1 MRLSFPPAAW
11 LAAALLSLAAAAAAL
26 PAAVRPPDRPPSP
39 DRPASD
45 RPGGERPRERP
56 LVERPSAGGE
66 RQTAEPWTI
75 DDLVT
80 AEGASDWTLSPDGTL
95 AAWVKSTIGKGGDKE
110 EEARVANL
118 WVTRLAPA
126 SGRRESYAMTRG
138 DEVVDEP
145 AFSPDGRY
153 IAFLSTRKDDA
164 EDEKGDADEEQM
176 QLWAIPA
183 HGGEAYPVTH
193 FDREVVAFAWI
204 DADTLLAV
212 AKESPSAGEERR
224 KERQDTAIA
233 VDDPADQPPVRL
245 FTVSRDGE
253 RVHRLTTNDD
263 WIDSVAVSPDGRR
276 AVVTAEES
284 LTYAFDSKL
293 PPRTYLV
300 DLASGKMTQ
309 LFAELGTEKTAA
321 KPPDKSPAKPADKTP
336 DKPAAPRLLPHDVT
350 WTRDSAGF
358 YFENDR
364 THHPRYRLA
373 TVTELYYHDVKT
385 GKTTPIDL
393 GTDRGLAE
401 SEDGDV
407 YAPTPDGFVA
417 LLADGVHVRAARYTR
432 TAHGSRGFERQDLSG
447 AHAASLMSVEVSPDG
462 KTVVYETST
471 ATRPT
476 QFYAARLDG
485 ARLVGERA
493 LTDLNSGF
501 RDKPTGKVE
510 VVRWKGARGDMV
522 EGLLYYPLDW
532 PLNRRAGEK
541 RPLVLDLHGGPAYA
555 DTDTWLADWEA
566 PDILLRQRG
575 AFVLKVNY
583 HGSTGYGLDF
593 AESIAG
599 HYYELEIPDIEAGV
613 DALIARGL
621 VDPEKLGSLGWSNG
635 GILTADLITRSHRYK
650 AAAVG
655 AADVEWISDWGNVD
669 FGATFDNYYF
679 GATPWEKP
687 QVYVEKSPFF
697 RLTEVTTPTLVYA
710 GTEDRDVPPHQAWS
724 LFRALQQI
732 GKAPTR
738 LVLFPGEPHDLRR
751 VAHQRRK
758 LEEDLDW
765 FDRYLF
771 GRLPARREAVKEG
784 TALAALLA
792 RTKAA
797 RSGAA
802 FGRREGA
809 ALVPETVAFHGHEVG
824 RFEVTRAQFASF
836 DPTVPV
842 APGAENLPMTGIPF
856 ARAKAYV
863 AWLAKTTGKAYRLPT
878 ADEARDW
885 ADLAGS
891 GGNTLDR
898 WAGYTPTP
906 HDRKEIEESLR
917 GLSGDSPLL
926 LPVGSLPGT
935 GGDDPVFDLDGN
947 AAEWAEGS
955 DGKGIAVGPSAERP
969 TDPRGDDPPAAA
981 YTGLRVV
988 LGR

>member
-1 MRLSFPPAAW
+1 MIRSLRRSVVPAAW
-11 LAAALLSLAAAAAAL
+11 LAALVLPAVALAAAA
-26 PAAVRPPDRPPSP
+26 RPPDRPPTTSEH
-39 DRPASD
+39 PASD

-56 LVERPSAGGE
+56 LVERPSTSVE
-66 RQTAEPWTI
+66 RQSAEPWTI
-75 DDLVT
+75 DDLVS
-80 AEGASDWTLSPDGTL
+80 AEAASDWTISPDGTL
-95 AAWVKSTIGKGGDKE
+95 AAWIKSTLGKGGEKE
-110 EEARVANL
+110 DEARVANL
-118 WVTRLAPA
+118 WVTRLALG
-126 SGRRESYAMTRG
+126 SGQRESYPMTRG
-138 DEVVDEP
+138 DEIAAQP

-153 IAFLSTRKDDA
+153 IAFLSTQKDDA
-164 EDEKGDADEEQM
+164 EEEKAEPGEEQM
-176 QLWAIPA
+176 QIWVVPA
-183 HGGEAYPVTH
+183 HGGGAYPATR
-193 FDREVVAFAWI
+193 FDREVIAFDWI
-204 DADTLLAV
+204 DSDTLLAV

-233 VDDPADQPPVRL
+233 VDDPKDEPPVRL

-253 RVHRLTTNDD
+253 RVRRLTTNED

-276 AVVTAEES
+276 AVVTAQES
-284 LTYAFDSKL
+284 LSYAFDSKL
-293 PPRTYLV
+293 PPKTYLV
-300 DLASGKMTQ
+300 DLQSGRMTQ
-309 LFAELGTEKTAA
+309 LFGEASKAAVDAAA
-321 KPPDKSPAKPADKTP
+321 KDTAK
-336 DKPAAPRLLPHDVT
+336 LLPHDVR

-373 TVTELYYHDVKT
+373 TVTELYYHDLKT
-385 GKTTPIDL
+385 GKTAPVDL
-393 GTDRGLAE
+393 GWERGLAE
-401 SEDGDV
+401 SETGDV

-417 LLADGVHVRAARYTR
+417 LLAEGVHARAARYTR
-432 TAHGSRGFERQDLSG
+432 TARGFRRQDLSG
-447 AHAASLMSVEVSPDG
+447 THAASLANLAVSRDG
-462 KTVVYETST
+462 KTVVYETSS

-485 ARLVGERA
+485 ARLAGERE
-493 LTDLNSGF
+493 LTDLNPGF
-501 RDKPTGKVE
+501 RDKPKGKVE
-510 VVRWKGARGDMV
+510 VVRFKGAKGEMV

-532 PLNRRAGEK
+532 RAGEK

-613 DALIARGL
+613 DALVARGL
-621 VDPEKLGSLGWSNG
+621 VDPEKLGSMGWSNG
-635 GILTADLITRSHRYK
+635 GILTVELLTRSHRYK
-650 AAAVG
+650 AAVVG

-738 LVLFPGEPHDLRR
+738 LILFPGEPHDLRR

-758 LEEDLDW
+758 LEEDMDW

-771 GRLPARREAVKEG
+771 GRPPARREAVKEG

-809 ALVPETVAFHGHEVG
+809 ALVPETVAFHGHEIG

-836 DPTVPV
+836 DPSVPV
-842 APGAENLPMTGIPF
+842 APGAENLPMTGVPF
-856 ARAKAYV
+856 ARAKEYV
-863 AWLAKTTGKAYRLPT
+863 AWLGKTTGRAYRLPT

-917 GLSGDSPLL
+917 GLSGEAPLL
-926 LPVGSLPGT
+926 LPVGSLPGI
-935 GGDDPVFDLDGN
+935 GGDDPVCDLDGN
-947 AAEWAEGS
+947 AAEWAVGS
-955 DGKGIAVGPSAERP
+955 DGKGVAVGPSAERP
-969 TDPRGDDPPAAA
+969 TDPRGDDTAVLA
-981 YTGLRVV
+981 YTGMRVV